1 MALVLKDRVKETTS
15 TAGTG
20 TITLSGAAQGFQGFS
35 AVGEGNTTYYCIASA
50 LQWEVGIGT
59 YSSGLLTRDTILGSS
74 ENGAKVGFSAG
85 IKDVFCV
92 YPATKAIT
100 TDTLPVN
107 GAVNVLSPNAT
118 TNVSSLTA
126 ATTSTNGDLALTPK
140 GNGALLGQTP
150 TDTSAGGNKRG
161 LYATDWSRF
170 RLSAASVA
178 SGDYSTVAGGADNRA
193 SGLYSAVGGGN
204 GNISAGNSSFVGSGI
219 ENQANSLGSG
229 VSAGRSNIASGN
241 YAAVGGGL
249 SNTASGTE
257 AFVGGGE
264 LNTASATNGVTGGG
278 LSNTNSGQYGTLSGG
293 RSNSL
298 TSNYG
303 SIAGGQA
310 NTSSAVYGAVGGGY
324 TNTVSGQY
332 ATVAGGYTNSATA
345 DYAVVGGGGSN
356 QATGSTSV
364 AAGGLGNIASGLFA
378 SSGGGNSNTASGQGA
393 VIPGGSNNV
402 SSGQYSGVLS
412 GSTNTASGDNS
423 FVAGGDTNLASGRF
437 SGVIGGQYGT
447 TRGIVGY
454 LVTPASEVPIQAKAG
469 VQQSGCLIVGCE
481 TTNATATKLRS
492 DTNAAGAA
500 NQLILQNNS
509 AVMFFI
515 DLVGWDQ
522 TDYITVNVIN
532 GMIVRGA
539 NAASTVLK
547 SPGYQNYEK
556 STGASTWLM
565 ALSADTTNGGLII
578 TVTGQASKTIRWV
591 AKIFTT
597 EVAF

>member
-20 TITLSGAAQGFQGFS
+20 SVTLLGAVQGYQGFS
-35 AVGEGNTTYYCIASA
+35 AIGDGNTTYYTIAGVA
-50 LQWEVGIGT
+50 EWEVGIGT
-59 YSSGLLTRDTILGSS
+59 YSAGVLSRDTVLSS
-74 ENGAKVGFSAG
+74 SAGGAKVGFSSG
-85 IKDVFCV
+85 VKDVFV
-92 YPATKAIT
+92 TYAADKAIS
-100 TDTLPVN
+100 TDTLPVT
-107 GAVNVLSPNAT
+107 GATSTASPNASV
-118 TNVSSLTA
+118 NVASLTA
-126 ATTSTNGDLALTPK
+126 ATTTANGDLALVPK
-140 GNGALLGQTP
+140 SQGSLVGQIP
-150 TDTSAGGNKRG
+150 TGTTAGGNKRG

-178 SGDYSTVAGGADNRA
+178 SGDYSTVAGGADNRS

-257 AFVGGGE
+257 SFVGGGE
-264 LNTASATNGVTGGG
+264 LNTASATNSVTGGG
-278 LSNTNSGQYGTLSGG
+278 FTNNNSGQYASLSGG
-293 RSNSL
+293 RQNSL
-298 TSNYG
+298 TGDYG

-356 QATGSTSV
+356 QATGATSV
-364 AAGGLGNIASGLFA
+364 AAGGLGNIVSGLFA
-378 SSGGGNSNTASGQGA
+378 SSGGGNSNVASGQGA
-393 VIPGGSNNV
+393 AIPGGSNNV
-402 SSGQYSGVLS
+402 SSGTYSVVLG

-423 FVAGGDTNLASGRF
+423 IVVGGDTNLASGRF

-469 VQQSGCLIVGCE
+469 VQQAGCLIVGCQ

-492 DTNAAGAA
+492 DSNAAGAA

-509 AVMFFI
+509 AVMFFF

-522 TDYITVNVIN
+522 TDYITINCIN
-532 GMIVRGA
+532 GLIVRGA